1 MPKIAFM
8 IRISGDH
15 DVSLKRT
22 DDYFTVALGK
32 KPGRLFL
39 YQNGYLAQS
48 VERPAVNRKDY
59 RFESYNIRFLL
70 KEQAPL
76 GEKKERRKEMT
87 VRFKTV

>member
-22 DDYFTVALGK
+22 DYYFTVALGK

-48 VERPAVNRKDY
+48 VERPAVNRKDIGSSPIISASSSKN
-59 RFESYNIRFLL
+59 RHLWER
-70 KEQAPL
+70 
-76 GEKKERRKEMT
+76 KKERRKEMK